1 MPDNRKA
8 LLRYKLLDKCFIDK
22 YHRYYIEELLEIV
35 NEALED
41 AGIKAI
47 SKRQLYAD
55 IEFMKSRDGWE
66 APIVSIQ
73 DGKRKYLKYTRDFS
87 IMEVPVTEMEIEQ
100 LETLITSLSRLQGI
114 PMYDWI
120 DELLINLRQRFGMKG
135 TEANCIGFEQNRDMQ
150 GLRHLSTLID
160 CVIKRQPVII
170 IYHPFGKNALQWTVH
185 PYYLKQYNNRWFL
198 LGFNPEFEGLSI
210 IALDRIE
217 HVTIADIPFKRN
229 LDFDFDAYFRDIIG
243 VSLEKDKEVEHIRLK
258 FSPSRL
264 PYVVSKPIHH
274 SQYVENEKDGIVTLD
289 VIPNK
294 ELISELIWFGE
305 DVEVLSP
312 MSLRKEIKE
321 RITKM
326 YQKYFGVKK
335 DCTTEP

>member
-8 LLRYKLLDKCFIDK
+8 LLRYKLLDKCFSDK
-22 YHRYYIEELLEIV
+22 YHRYYIEDLLEMV
-35 NEALED
+35 NDALED

-55 IEFMKSRDGWE
+55 IDFMKSQNGWE

-73 DGKRKYLKYTRDFS
+73 DGKRKFLKYSRDFS

-120 DELLINLRQRFGMKG
+120 DELLLNLRLRFGLKG
-135 TEANCIGFEQNRDMQ
+135 SEANCIGFEQNRDMQ

-170 IYHPFGKNALQWTVH
+170 TYHPFGKDELQWTIH

-198 LGFNPEFEGLSI
+198 LGFNSDYQNLSI
-210 IALDRIE
+210 VALDRIE
-217 HVTIADIPFKRN
+217 HVTFADVPFKRN
-229 LDFDFDAYFRDIIG
+229 LDFDFEAYFRDIIG
-243 VSLEKDKEVEHIRLK
+243 VSIEKDKEVAHIRLK

-264 PYVVSKPIHH
+264 PYVISKPIHH
-274 SQYVENEKDGIVTLD
+274 SQYVENEAEGIVTLD

-312 MSLRKEIKE
+312 DSLREEIKE
-321 RITKM
+321 KIVKM
-326 YQKYFGVKK
+326 YQKYFGVKN

>member
-73 DGKRKYLKYTRDFS
+73 DGKRKYLKYSRDFS

-229 LDFDFDAYFRDIIG
+229 LDFDFNAYFRDIIG

-326 YQKYFGVKK
+326 YQIYFGVKK
-335 DCTTEP
+335 DCTTTK

>member
-8 LLRYKLLDKCFIDK
+8 LLRYKLLDKCFSDGFR
-22 YHRYYIEELLEIV
+22 RYYIEDLLEKV
-35 NEALED
+35 NDALED

-55 IEFMKSRDGWE
+55 IDFMKSRDGWE
-66 APIVSIQ
+66 APIVSVQ
-73 DGKRKYLKYTRDFS
+73 DGKRKYLKYSRDFS

-120 DELLINLRQRFGMKG
+120 DDLLLNLRVRFGVKG
-135 TEANCIGFEQNRDMQ
+135 SEANCIGFEQNRDMQ

-170 IYHPFGKNALQWTVH
+170 TYHPFGKDAFQWTIH

-198 LGFNPEFEGLSI
+198 LGFNPGFEDLSI
-210 IALDRIE
+210 VALDRVE
-217 HVTIADIPFKRN
+217 HVAFADEPFKRN

-243 VSLEKDKEVEHIRLK
+243 VSIEKDKEVAHIRLK

-264 PYVVSKPIHH
+264 PYVISKPIHH
-274 SQYVENEKDGIVTLD
+274 SQYVENEAEGIVTLD

-312 MSLRKEIKE
+312 DSLREEIKE
-321 RITKM
+321 KIARM
-326 YQKYFGVKK
+326 YHKYFGVKN